1 MNFRKHFNGYFIFV
15 VKLLSFFQYYQYIY
29 LIKFVINQLNDSL
42 NRFRDC
48 ENFRQLVHL
57 ENKMK
62 TFQNIVNKTSQ
73 RKLFLHS
80 TSE

>member
-1 MNFRKHFNGYFIFV
+1 M
-15 VKLLSFFQYYQYIY
+15 
-29 LIKFVINQLNDSL
+29 IKFVINQLNDSL

-48 ENFRQLVHL
+48 ENFRKHVHI

-62 TFQNIVNKTSQ
+62 TFQNIVNKASQ